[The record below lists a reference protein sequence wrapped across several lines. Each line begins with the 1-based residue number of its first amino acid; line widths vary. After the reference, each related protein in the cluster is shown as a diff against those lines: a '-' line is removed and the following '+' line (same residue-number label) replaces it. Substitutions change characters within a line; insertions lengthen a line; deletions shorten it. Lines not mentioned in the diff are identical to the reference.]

1 MRLPLIKAREL
12 LKFLKWLGFKPVRM
26 KGSHVRLKSEDG
38 RVTTVPIHGNKEI
51 PRGLLRKIIREDLQM
66 SLEEFIEKFNEFK
79 GKRNYKFN
87 IFVCCV

>member
-1 MRLPLIKAREL
+1 
-12 LKFLKWLGFKPVRM
+12 M

-38 RVTTVPIHGNKEI
+38 RVTTVPIHENKEI

-79 GKRNYKFN
+79 GKKKL
-87 IFVCCV
+87 

>member
-12 LKFLKWLGFKPVRM
+12 LRFLEWLGFKPVRM
-26 KGSHVRLKSEDG
+26 KGSHVRLKAGDG

-66 SLEEFIEKFNEFK
+66 SLEEFMEKYSVFK
-79 GKRNYKFN
+79 KRK
-87 IFVCCV
+87 